1 MFVKHSLFYSVN
13 TPFFLPL
20 KNIQVT
26 DTTML
31 PINELLQEGRYFI
44 TRQIGQN
51 DIGAIYEGIDNIFEK
66 KIIINQCAYNG
77 RKNLSDEEKILKGI
91 KHEAF
96 LHVYDYFAEPN
107 SWFVIMEAEDGEFL
121 SDVLKNEQRDFQFS
135 DVINWTE
142 QLLDGFSYLHLN
154 LPPVI
159 YGDLRPQN
167 IFLTSG
173 GKIKLLASAILKNRI
188 LMPNIG
194 KSSSAALNYAPLE
207 QIWNSLDSA
216 SQKVIADSYDE
227 TAENILRQ
235 PADARSDIFSLGVL
249 IYRMFCGELPKNA
262 LERSIEI
269 LDGNPDPLVSPSAV
283 NAEIPTEISEII
295 LKTLEIR
302 RENRLDSVVIMRQI
316 LRTAFVRIKE
326 REAALAE
333 QKELAEDF
341 ALLESTV
348 FSHTNAPEEIKPAE
362 PIQKVE
368 DEEIGETETISG
380 QESASGNL
388 DLPPTESRL
397 EPDLEIETVDKL
409 ETVSTEF
416 FKFDEEDEELLGIKR
431 PVEVI
436 KETKP
441 LPEKVEQKAEVLEV
455 ETSEKIVPEVVKTD
469 FAKQYSPDEFSG
481 LFENTEL
488 KTRSKWT
495 IPVTAL
501 ILVLVGSGIFGA
513 WMFVSKSD
521 SNAAIQTV
529 QTVSSQPE
537 IQPPANTESAKP
549 SENLTLSNSEVPASA
564 NTENTTATPLTDIE
578 ANPVSAQETAP
589 TVKKQVAV
597 KPKPNASKPQ
607 TASAKTPGKEKKKVT
622 VDDLISDY

>member
-1 MFVKHSLFYSVN
+1 
-13 TPFFLPL
+13 
-20 KNIQVT
+20 
-26 DTTML
+26 ML
-31 PINELLQEGRYFI
+31 SMNELLQEGRYLI
-44 TRQIGQN
+44 TRQFGQN
-51 DIGAIYEGIDNIFEK
+51 DIGAIYEGVDNIFEK

-77 RKNLSDEEKILKGI
+77 RKNLADEEKILKGI
-91 KHEAF
+91 KHETF
-96 LHVYDYFAEPN
+96 LHVTDYFAEPN
-107 SWFVIMEAEDGEFL
+107 SWFVVMKAEDGEFL
-121 SDVLKNEQRDFQFS
+121 SDVLKNEENGFQFS

-142 QLLDGFSYLHLN
+142 QLLDGFSYIHLH

-173 GKIKLLASAILKNRI
+173 GEIKLLTSAILKNRVSI
-188 LMPNIG
+188 PNFG

-227 TAENILRQ
+227 SAEKILRE
-235 PADARSDIFSLGVL
+235 PTDARSDIYALGVL
-249 IYRMFCGELPKNA
+249 IYRMLTGEFPKNA

-269 LDGNPDPLVSPSAV
+269 LEGNPDPLISPSAI
-283 NAEIPTEISEII
+283 NAEIPPEISEIVM
-295 LKTLEIR
+295 KALEIR
-302 RENRLDSVVIMRQI
+302 RENRLDSAVIMRQI

-326 REAALAE
+326 REAASADGKEPAE
-333 QKELAEDF
+333 AF
-341 ALLESTV
+341 ALQESFVLSDIT
-348 FSHTNAPEEIKPAE
+348 APEEIKTAE
-362 PIQKVE
+362 PIQKAL
-368 DEEIGETETISG
+368 DEEIDETETISG
-380 QESASGNL
+380 QESDSGNL

-469 FAKQYSPDEFSG
+469 FAKEYSPDEFSG
-481 LFENTEL
+481 LFENTEV
-488 KTRSKWT
+488 KSRSKWT
-495 IPVTAL
+495 IPVAAL
-501 ILVLVGSGIFGA
+501 ILVLAGSGILGA

-529 QTVSSQPE
+529 SNQPE
-537 IQPPANTESAKP
+537 IKSPANNVSAPPA
-549 SENLTLSNSEVPASA
+549 ENLTLSNSESQASS
-564 NTENTTATPLTDIE
+564 NTENTTATPSIR
-578 ANPVSAQETAP
+578 
-589 TVKKQVAV
+589 
-597 KPKPNASKPQ
+597 
-607 TASAKTPGKEKKKVT
+607 
-622 VDDLISDY
+622 Y